1 MANNIK
7 RILSDQKEI
16 IDAHNKRK
24 NGNNI
29 YNYVEQIWNP
39 SENVWCYFDESNARK
54 MKALIIGTEKT
65 PYEYGYYF
73 FNIEFPEMYPL
84 KPPIVKTMTQ
94 DPSGKWRKNP
104 NLYTDGKVCLSMI
117 NTWSGPGWVPTNTIL
132 TVLVAIQALVM
143 HEKPLTNEPGY
154 EHSSKVTLDAYN
166 NYCYHE
172 NYRIGINYML
182 TNTVYGFEL
191 FKPIIEY
198 LFIENYFKIKER
210 LEEFKQK
217 FEGQKISTGY
227 GMCLTCNFNNSIV
240 KSADLYE
247 NLKNKYI
254 INISNNNQE
263 NTISQNIN
271 NNNVINDDILLTQLK
286 KEITIPVIENN
297 IIPSELLKLIKGND
311 TYYTVP
317 IASSSNNHVQP
328 ITEDKVKR
336 KAPNKPAKT
345 YEVGFE
351 TTSENDSQNVIY
363 VVSLRKDGVKYWKK
377 KII

>member
-24 NGNNI
+24 KIENNI

-39 SENVWCYFDESNARK
+39 SENVWCCFDESNARK

-73 FNIEFPEMYPL
+73 FNIEFPDMYPL

-104 NLYTDGKVCLSMI
+104 NLYTCGKVCLSMI

-132 TVLVAIQALVM
+132 TVIVAIQALVM

-154 EHSSKVTLDAYN
+154 ENSPKTTLDAYN

-172 NYRIGINYML
+172 NYRVGINYML
-182 TNTVYGFEL
+182 TNTAHGFDM

-198 LFIENYFKIKER
+198 LFVENYLKIKER
-210 LEEFKQK
+210 LEEWKQK
-217 FEGQKISTGY
+217 MEGQKISCAY
-227 GMCLTCNFNNSIV
+227 SMNLTCNFSNSIV

-247 NLKNKYI
+247 KLKKNYI
-254 INISNNNQE
+254 IIDSTPALNVFAMNLTDNIV
-263 NTISQNIN
+263 SQNIEEVSEPELSN
-271 NNNVINDDILLTQLK
+271 I
-286 KEITIPVIENN
+286 ITI
-297 IIPSELLKLIKGND
+297 
-311 TYYTVP
+311 P
-317 IASSSNNHVQP
+317 IASSSNNPVQT
-328 ITEDKVKR
+328 ITDDKGKR

-345 YEVGFE
+345 YDVGYE
-351 TTSENDSQNVIY
+351 TTSENDSLDIIY
-363 VVSLRKDGVKYWKK
+363 VVTLRKDGVKYWKK